1 MNVMG
6 EYWILLEMWDTS
18 LYIYRFEVFMKH
30 DGTEG
35 KIDRN
40 EALYGKVINSM
51 AANHAW
57 APGEMSVLVCFGMVW

>member
-1 MNVMG
+1 
-6 EYWILLEMWDTS
+6 
-18 LYIYRFEVFMKH
+18 MKH

-57 APGEMSVLVCFGMVW
+57 APEEISVLVCFGMVW